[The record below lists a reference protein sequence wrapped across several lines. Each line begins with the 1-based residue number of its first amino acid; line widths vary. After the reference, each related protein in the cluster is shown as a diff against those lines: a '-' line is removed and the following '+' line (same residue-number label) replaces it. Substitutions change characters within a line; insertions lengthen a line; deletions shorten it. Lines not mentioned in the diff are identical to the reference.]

1 LLLYHYLISAITFNI
16 VHNPTTRRNMMIFK
30 QLFDQETWT
39 YTYLIA
45 DPVNKDAMLV
55 DPVNTHIDD
64 YLALLAK
71 HGLQL
76 KYTLETHV
84 HADHITASG
93 LLRQRLGAQ
102 TGVSALC
109 GAETA
114 DFQIKD
120 GDVFAFANGEQ
131 VKVIATP
138 GHTKGSISFLWRDRV
153 FTGDALLI
161 GGCGRTDF
169 QGGDAGALYD
179 CITQRLFT
187 LADETLVY
195 PGHDYQQRWVSSIM
209 QERTTNPRLAGKT
222 REEFMAIMN
231 NLNLPKPKLID
242 EAVPANRYC
251 GLEEN
256 ERQDAVVLRET
267 ARESAKTGEV
277 SGATCGVSLPSSGL
291 TAQDL
296 VAAAKQQITEITPS
310 KAKQLIAEGNL
321 TVIDTREESEYAAGH
336 LEQAVPLP
344 RGVLEFKIGNV
355 PELADKSKTVL
366 IYCRTGGRAALAA
379 QSLKTLGYT
388 NVLSIAGG
396 YEAWQKGS

>member
-1 LLLYHYLISAITFNI
+1 ML
-16 VHNPTTRRNMMIFK
+16 FK

-45 DPVNKDAMLV
+45 DPVNKDAVLI
-55 DPVNTHIDD
+55 DPVNTHIGD
-64 YLALLAK
+64 YLAMLAEQ
-71 HGLQL
+71 GLKL

-93 LLRQRLGAQ
+93 LLRQKLGAQ
-102 TGVSALC
+102 TGVGALC

-120 GDVFAFANGEQ
+120 GDVFAFADGEQ
-131 VKVIATP
+131 IKVIATP

-153 FTGDALLI
+153 FTGDSLLI

-179 CITQRLFT
+179 SITKRLFT
-187 LADETLVY
+187 LPDETLVY
-195 PGHDYQQRWVSSIM
+195 PAHDYQQRWVSSIA
-209 QERTTNPRLAGKT
+209 QERTTNPRLAVKT
-222 REEFMAIMN
+222 RGQFIDIMN

-242 EAVPANRYC
+242 EAVPANRFC

-256 ERQDAVVLRET
+256 ERQDALAHRENV
-267 ARESAKTGEV
+267 RESTRTGDV
-277 SGATCGVSLPSSGL
+277 PIVNCGGDMPKSGGV

-296 VAAAKQQITEITPS
+296 VAAAKQQITEINAE
-310 KAKQLIAEGNL
+310 KAKQLIAEGNI

-336 LEQAVPLP
+336 LDKAVPLP
-344 RGVLEFKIGNV
+344 RGVLEFKIGNI
-355 PELADKSKTVL
+355 PELADKAKAVL

-379 QSLKTLGYT
+379 QTLKTLGYT

-396 YEAWQKGS
+396 YEAWQKAN

>member
-1 LLLYHYLISAITFNI
+1 
-16 VHNPTTRRNMMIFK
+16 MIFK

-45 DPVNKDAMLV
+45 DPVSKEAVLI

-64 YLALLAK
+64 YLAMLAE

-102 TGVSALC
+102 TGVSELC

-114 DFQIKD
+114 DIQIKD
-120 GDVFAFANGEQ
+120 GDVFSFGNGEQ
-131 VKVIATP
+131 IKVIATP
-138 GHTKGSISFLWRDRV
+138 GHTKGSISFLWRDRA
-153 FTGDALLI
+153 FTGDSLFI

-169 QGGDAGALYD
+169 QGGNAGALYD

-187 LADETLVY
+187 LPDETLVY

-209 QERTTNPRLAGKT
+209 QERTTNPRLVGKT
-222 REEFMAIMN
+222 REQFIDIMN
-231 NLNLPKPKLID
+231 NLNLPKPRLID

-256 ERQDAVVLRET
+256 ERQDAVVLRE
-267 ARESAKTGEV
+267 AVSGQVKTVETP
-277 SGATCGVSLPSSGL
+277 GATCGASLPSSGL
-291 TAQDL
+291 TVQDM
-296 VAAAKQQITEITPS
+296 VAAAKQQITEITPA
-310 KAKQLIAEGNL
+310 KAKQLIAEGNI
-321 TVIDTREESEYAAGH
+321 TIIDTREESEYAAGH

-355 PELADKSKTVL
+355 PELADKTKAVL

-379 QSLKTLGYT
+379 QAMKTLGYT

-396 YEAWQKGS
+396 YEAWQKAP

>member
-1 LLLYHYLISAITFNI
+1 ML
-16 VHNPTTRRNMMIFK
+16 FK

-45 DPVNKDAMLV
+45 DPVIKEAVLI

-64 YLALLAK
+64 YLALLAG

-102 TGVSALC
+102 TGVGALC

-114 DFQIKD
+114 DFQIQD

-131 VKVIATP
+131 VKVISTP
-138 GHTKGSISFLWRDRV
+138 GHTKGSISFWWRDRV

-169 QGGDAGALYD
+169 QGGDAGKLYD
-179 CITQRLFT
+179 SITQRLFA
-187 LADETLVY
+187 LPDETLVY
-195 PGHDYQQRWVSSIM
+195 PAHDYQQRWVSSIM

-222 REEFMAIMN
+222 RDEFIELMN

-242 EAVPANRYC
+242 EAVPANRFC

-256 ERQDAVVLRET
+256 ERQDAVVH
-267 ARESAKTGEV
+267 RESARERTKTGTVSTLNCGGEV
-277 SGATCGVSLPSSGL
+277 PKTGAI

-296 VAAAKQQITEITPS
+296 VATAKQQITEINPD
-310 KAKQLIAEGNL
+310 KAKQLIAEGNIA
-321 TVIDTREESEYAAGH
+321 VIDTREESEYASGH
-336 LEQAVPLP
+336 LDKAVLLP
-344 RGVLEFKIGNV
+344 RGVLEFKIGNI
-355 PELADKSKTVL
+355 PELADKSKPVL
-366 IYCRTGGRAALAA
+366 IYCRTGGRAALASL
-379 QSLKTLGYT
+379 SLKALGYT

-396 YEAWQKGS
+396 YEAWQKML